1 MTENKVKFHIPH
13 WEELPDIELYSDQ
26 VIKYLED
33 YLEPFHTDKTEKV
46 ITNTMINNYVKQ
58 GVIKPPVK
66 KKYNKSHLAYLF
78 VICLLKQVYSIH
90 DIKVLIRLALGV
102 VPVEISYNRFCITL
116 KEAITCIFENK
127 EYVDEEELGKGR
139 RLLKCAILSYANK
152 LYVEKTFL
160 NK

>member
-1 MTENKVKFHIPH
+1 MTETTLNFHIPH
-13 WEELPDIELYSDQ
+13 WEELPNIELYSDQ

-33 YLEPFHTDKTEKV
+33 YLEPFHTDKSEKI

-58 GVIKPPVK
+58 GVIKPPVG
-66 KKYNKSHLAYLF
+66 KKYNKSHLAHLF

-90 DIKVLIRLALGV
+90 DIKVLIKLALGV
-102 VPVEISYNRFCITL
+102 VSIEISYNKFCTTL
-116 KEAITCIFENK
+116 EESIKCVFENREYEAK
-127 EYVDEEELGKGR
+127 EEIGKGR